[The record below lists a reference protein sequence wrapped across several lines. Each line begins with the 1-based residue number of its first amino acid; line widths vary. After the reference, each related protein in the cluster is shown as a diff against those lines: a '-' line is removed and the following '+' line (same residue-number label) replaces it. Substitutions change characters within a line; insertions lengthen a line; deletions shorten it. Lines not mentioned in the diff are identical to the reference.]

1 MPYNIHIKWRRERP
15 HVFLFSILIS
25 LSTSSNKSFSFLAF
39 AFKQIQIG
47 MYLESKPMPPV
58 SYFFAIILYVIFF
71 LIFQF
76 EAELLT
82 YCKISNEEEA
92 LEAKNVLRD
101 MGVKVVILSS
111 TEFQLTENSLTCL
124 ASKRLQDNVNETA
137 RITFPTLPAHFVGTG
152 DLFTALTTAW
162 LQHDDFSITSAL
174 EKTIATMQAVLKRT
188 LAFAQPRDSEERPV
202 NKSVKIQKRH
212 FLPTSLRRRK
222 NEHWLI

>member
-1 MPYNIHIKWRRERP
+1 M
-15 HVFLFSILIS
+15 
-25 LSTSSNKSFSFLAF
+25 
-39 AFKQIQIG
+39 
-47 MYLESKPMPPV
+47 
-58 SYFFAIILYVIFF
+58 
-71 LIFQF
+71 IFQF

-82 YCKISNEEEA
+82 DCKISNEEEA

-188 LAFAQPRDSEERPV
+188 LAFAQPKGLSPFNLEL
-202 NKSVKIQKRH
+202 KLIQ
-212 FLPTSLRRRK
+212 SRK
-222 NEHWLI
+222 EILEPQVEIKATQNCI